1 VTEPAPSP
9 FPVAPAAASA
19 PWRPLFVRGA
29 LAAAFG
35 LLTVFWQR
43 PSGAPA
49 GWAAAAYLLGT
60 AGSLI
65 WLRSALPGPVPART
79 GMLRTAGFFLLAAIV
94 FVLPLGPGLHGGIG
108 GAAVLAA
115 GLSELVVGRRGRAES
130 PLARDGITNGIISAG
145 AGLLLV
151 LVAPLGYKAVM
162 GVLGGSAVILAVL
175 LVLAGLSYRH
185 DADRGSRT

>member
-1 VTEPAPSP
+1 M
-9 FPVAPAAASA
+9 APAAVSA

-35 LLTVFWQR
+35 LLTVFWQQ
-43 PSGAPA
+43 PNGAPA

-65 WLRSALPGPVPART
+65 WLRSALPGRVAARA

-94 FVLPLGPGLHGGIG
+94 FALPLGPDRHGWIG

-115 GLSELVVGRRGRAES
+115 GLSELVLGRRGPAET
-130 PLARDGITNGIISAG
+130 PLARDGITNGVISAG
-145 AGLLLV
+145 AGVLLIF
-151 LVAPLGYKAVM
+151 VAPLGYKAVM